1 MSTPAGGGMAGEVVF
16 RQLVCRGLECGAL
29 FVICRSCYR
38 GQAYCSERCRQK
50 GRRQRRREANRR
62 HQQTREGRLD
72 HRDRQRAYRQRRREG
87 RVTDTT
93 SRTRRCSAKNILQR
107 KLQRLAAEPDSRRE
121 EDDHEGI
128 VQVEPVCIVCGRHVA
143 FIELFPERS

>member
-16 RQLVCRGLECGAL
+16 RQLVCRWLECGAP
-29 FVICRSCYR
+29 FVICRACYR

-50 GRRQRRREANRR
+50 GRRQQRRDANRR
-62 HQQTREGRLD
+62 HQQSREGRLD

-93 SRTRRCSAKNILQR
+93 SRTHRGSVKNI
-107 KLQRLAAEPDSRRE
+107 LQRLAAEPDSRRE
-121 EDDHEGI
+121 EDDDDGI

>member
-1 MSTPAGGGMAGEVVF
+1 MGGEVVF
-16 RQLVCRGLECGAL
+16 RQLVCRWPECGAP

-38 GQAYCSERCRQK
+38 GQAYCNDRCRQK

-93 SRTRRCSAKNILQR
+93 SRTRRCSAKNILLE
-107 KLQRLAAEPDSRRE
+107 KFWRLTAQPDGRQG
-121 EDDHEGI
+121 EDEHAGM
-128 VQVEPVCIVCGRHVA
+128 VPVEPVCIVCGRRVA
-143 FIELFPERS
+143 FIELFPDRS